1 MGESQSAY
9 ALTTYV
15 NGVHPLDR
23 VFDGFLVHSRGG
35 AAMPLGEPG
44 PRVDLADFRGN
55 DAGRRSATTST
66 SRW

>member
-15 NGVHPLDR
+15 NGVHPLTGL
-23 VFDGFLVHSRGG
+23 FDGFLIHSRGG

-44 PRVDLADFRGN
+44 APWTSPTSGMRT
-55 DAGRRSATTST
+55 RR
-66 SRW
+66 